1 MISERLK
8 ERAITG
14 VLVVVVV
21 LALLLGVRASEWL
34 RSQTVMTNEA
44 RVWMLQQREL
54 MLRQA
59 KQQGLLTQKE
69 LANGE
74 NGGTAETDGSGAPPR
89 KPN

>member
-1 MISERLK
+1 MSEKLK
-8 ERAITG
+8 ERTATVALI
-14 VLVVVVV
+14 VAAV
-21 LALLLGVRASEWL
+21 LALLVGVQASEWIRGQAAL
-34 RSQTVMTNEA
+34 TLEA
-44 RVWMLQQREL
+44 RTWMVQQREL

-74 NGGTAETDGSGAPPR
+74 NGGTAEADGSGATPR